1 MVLITLLNIL
11 IIILDVMIL
20 FDQANIK
27 KLLRHNKNLLNE
39 INKSQFVIRFNEAM
53 RNGDMENA
61 VRISEEMKQWSENRD
76 E

>member
-20 FDQANIK
+20 FYQANIK

-61 VRISEEMKQWSENRD
+61 VRISEEMKQWEENRD

>member
-61 VRISEEMKQWSENRD
+61 VRISEEMKQWEENRD